1 MYPVRQNVEQCQE
14 LLSRIKGGIIMKNK
28 SQSQSAPD
36 QAGNVNSPVKPF
48 CYKYRHHSMWGGTML
63 LDEPTYDGQEAIE
76 TIPLYRL
83 PEGHCIVPIEPTVV
97 MREAIQHFIP
107 HMSFI
112 KTRQFY
118 KAMLA
123 ASPTNVPP
131 PEIST
136 DAVEAAGRCTACG
149 EELI

>member
-1 MYPVRQNVEQCQE
+1 MLDAVDTT
-14 LLSRIKGGIIMKNK
+14 KGWK
-28 SQSQSAPD
+28 
-36 QAGNVNSPVKPF
+36 
-48 CYKYRHHSMWGGTML
+48 L
-63 LDEPTYDGQEAIE
+63 
-76 TIPLYRL
+76 
-83 PEGHCIVPIEPTVV
+83 VPIEPTVV